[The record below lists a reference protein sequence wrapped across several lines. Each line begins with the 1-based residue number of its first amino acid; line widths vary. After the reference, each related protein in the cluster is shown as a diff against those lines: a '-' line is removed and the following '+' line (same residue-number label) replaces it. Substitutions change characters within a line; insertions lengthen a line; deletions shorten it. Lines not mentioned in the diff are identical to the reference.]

1 MGFKRGTD
9 NVELIKVDAAIDLA
23 STQAITANGEHGTLS
38 FTLAGAWAA
47 CGTVAGSANKVT
59 WSNNKVKTDS
69 VIILASQDSTR
80 WRHYHYVDS
89 DGTVILQPVNDS
101 GSGVG
106 EDGTVIKLNYRII
119 N

>member
-47 CGTVAGSANKVT
+47 VGPSLAVLIKSLGRTTKSKP
-59 WSNNKVKTDS
+59 
-69 VIILASQDSTR
+69 IL
-80 WRHYHYVDS
+80 
-89 DGTVILQPVNDS
+89 
-101 GSGVG
+101 
-106 EDGTVIKLNYRII
+106 
-119 N
+119 

>member
-9 NVELIKVDAAIDLA
+9 NVETIKVDAAIDLA
-23 STQAITANGEHGTLS
+23 STQAITANGEQGTLS
-38 FTLAGAWAA
+38 FTLAGEWAA
-47 CGTVAGSANKVT
+47 DGTIAGGSNKIT
-59 WSNNKVKTDS
+59 WSNNKVKVDS
-69 VIILASQDSTR
+69 IVILSSQDSTR

-89 DGTVILQPVNDS
+89 AGTVILQPVNDS